1 MVKFFPSLLAANFF
15 DLSGDIRKIE
25 KISDGLHLD
34 VMDGF
39 FVPNIS
45 FGFPV
50 IKSVRENTDM
60 FFDTHLMIE
69 SPERYIDRFCEL
81 SDAVTVHYESTVH
94 LHRAVSMIK
103 EKGCKAGVS
112 LNPSTPVAVLQEIL
126 PYLDTVLIMS
136 VNPGFTGQ
144 KFIETSVQ
152 KVARL
157 AGLCGILDC
166 NVEIMVDGGVN
177 SGNIQKLYDA
187 GATSFVLGAA
197 VFHADDPQN
206 AIQELR
212 KAVE

>member
-94 LHRAVSMIK
+94 LHRVINMIK

-157 AGLCGILDC
+157 AGLCEIMDC
-166 NVEIMVDGGVN
+166 NIEIMVDGGVN

-187 GATSFVLGAA
+187 GASSFVLGAA
-197 VFHADDPQN
+197 VFHAQDPQ
-206 AIQELR
+206 AALQELR

>member
-177 SGNIQKLYDA
+177 CGNIQKLYNA

-197 VFHADDPQN
+197 VFHADDPQT

>member
-157 AGLCGILDC
+157 SGLCGILDC

-197 VFHADDPQN
+197 VFHADDPQT

>member
-94 LHRAVSMIK
+94 LHRVINMIK

-112 LNPSTPVAVLQEIL
+112 LNPSTPVAVLQEML

-157 AGLCGILDC
+157 AGLCGIMDC
-166 NVEIMVDGGVN
+166 NIEIMVDGGVN

-187 GATSFVLGAA
+187 GASSFVLGAA
-197 VFHADDPQN
+197 VFHAQDPQ
-206 AIQELR
+206 AALQELR

>member
-94 LHRAVSMIK
+94 LHRVINMIK

-157 AGLCGILDC
+157 AGLCGIMDC
-166 NVEIMVDGGVN
+166 NMEIMVDGGVN

-187 GATSFVLGAA
+187 GASSFVLGAA
-197 VFHADDPQN
+197 VFHAQDPQ
-206 AIQELR
+206 AALQELR

>member
-45 FGFPV
+45 FGFPL

-197 VFHADDPQN
+197 VFHADDPQT

>member
-94 LHRAVSMIK
+94 LHKAVSMIK

-197 VFHADDPQN
+197 VFHADDPQT

>member
-197 VFHADDPQN
+197 VFHADDPQT

>member
-94 LHRAVSMIK
+94 LHRVINMIK

-157 AGLCGILDC
+157 AGLCGIMDC
-166 NVEIMVDGGVN
+166 NIEIMVDGGVN

-187 GATSFVLGAA
+187 GASSFVLGAA
-197 VFHADDPQN
+197 VFHAQDPQ
-206 AIQELR
+206 AALQELR

>member
-69 SPERYIDRFCEL
+69 SPERYIDRFCE
-81 SDAVTVHYESTVH
+81 
-94 LHRAVSMIK
+94 
-103 EKGCKAGVS
+103 
-112 LNPSTPVAVLQEIL
+112 
-126 PYLDTVLIMS
+126 
-136 VNPGFTGQ
+136 
-144 KFIETSVQ
+144 
-152 KVARL
+152 
-157 AGLCGILDC
+157 
-166 NVEIMVDGGVN
+166 
-177 SGNIQKLYDA
+177 
-187 GATSFVLGAA
+187 
-197 VFHADDPQN
+197 
-206 AIQELR
+206 
-212 KAVE
+212 

>member
-94 LHRAVSMIK
+94 LHRVINMIK

-112 LNPSTPVAVLQEIL
+112 LNPTTPVAVLQEIL

-157 AGLCGILDC
+157 AGLCGIMDC
-166 NVEIMVDGGVN
+166 NIEIMVDGGVN

-187 GATSFVLGAA
+187 GASSFVLGAA
-197 VFHADDPQN
+197 VFHAQDPQ
-206 AIQELR
+206 AALQELR

>member
-157 AGLCGILDC
+157 AGLCGISDC

-197 VFHADDPQN
+197 VFHADDPQT

>member
-81 SDAVTVHYESTVH
+81 SDTVTVHYESTVH
-94 LHRAVSMIK
+94 LHRVINMIK

-157 AGLCGILDC
+157 AGLCGIMDC
-166 NVEIMVDGGVN
+166 NIEIMVDGGVN

-187 GATSFVLGAA
+187 GASSFVLGAA
-197 VFHADDPQN
+197 VFHAQDFQ
-206 AIQELR
+206 AALQELR

>member
-1 MVKFFPSLLAANFF
+1 
-15 DLSGDIRKIE
+15 
-25 KISDGLHLD
+25 
-34 VMDGF
+34 
-39 FVPNIS
+39 
-45 FGFPV
+45 
-50 IKSVRENTDM
+50 TDM

-197 VFHADDPQN
+197 VFHADDPQT